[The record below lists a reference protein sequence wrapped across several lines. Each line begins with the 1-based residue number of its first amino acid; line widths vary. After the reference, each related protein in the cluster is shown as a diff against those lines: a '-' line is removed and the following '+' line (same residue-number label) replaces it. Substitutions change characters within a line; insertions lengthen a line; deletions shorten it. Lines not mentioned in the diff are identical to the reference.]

1 MSLPSSLGCLDG
13 RSSGD
18 DATQGREVLLR
29 GKERERVAAVLA
41 MEEATWAVF
50 FVVDAGC
57 SGDRKACG
65 GCAGARLHAS
75 GSRCWARTCT
85 EEEMGHGGERL
96 GRLGTLGFIFSFSI
110 SFSFLYLKPDF
121 VFKFKFNHALRV

>member
-1 MSLPSSLGCLDG
+1 VGGFFCRGRGVLRRPKGVRRLRWDAPAREWVAMLG
-13 RSSGD
+13 
-18 DATQGREVLLR
+18 QEP
-29 GKERERVAAVLA
+29 
-41 MEEATWAVF
+41 
-50 FVVDAGC
+50 
-57 SGDRKACG
+57 
-65 GCAGARLHAS
+65 
-75 GSRCWARTCT
+75 RTCT

>member
-1 MSLPSSLGCLDG
+1 MTPPQVMSLPSSLGCLDG

-57 SGDRKACG
+57 SGGRKACG
-65 GCAGARLHAS
+65 GCAGTRLHAS
-75 GSRCWARTCT
+75 GSRCWARSPGRARRRRWAT
-85 EEEMGHGGERL
+85 EESGWAGWEHWVL
-96 GRLGTLGFIFSFSI
+96 SSHFLFLSPSFT
-110 SFSFLYLKPDF
+110 
-121 VFKFKFNHALRV
+121 